1 MAETCE
7 VKTTVAKLNNTNY
20 QVWKFKVKMLLIRD
34 ETWTVVRDDRPD
46 PVPDGWD
53 RKDEKAQC
61 TISLTVD
68 DNQLIHIC
76 NCTTAKEMWTG
87 LQKVHERSNLSS
99 KMYLRKKL
107 YTMKLQSHQNM
118 QEFINATL
126 LLVDQLRGVGEEIID
141 QQVVT
146 LLLSGLQDEYETLI
160 TAL

>member
-68 DNQLIHIC
+68 DNQLIPIC
-76 NCTTAKEMWTG
+76 TVQQPKKCGRNYK
-87 LQKVHERSNLSS
+87 RS
-99 KMYLRKKL
+99 
-107 YTMKLQSHQNM
+107 T
-118 QEFINATL
+118 
-126 LLVDQLRGVGEEIID
+126 RG
-141 QQVVT
+141 QT
-146 LLLSGLQDEYETLI
+146 
-160 TAL
+160 